1 MTTVSLGK
9 PNELMGDHYR
19 ALRAYA
25 ERAALRGE
33 VFAAAEEDDKAH
45 RLEQYFAI
53 GAEVG
58 CTKKELTALLY
69 TGLFRAKKKCG
80 CFNCRMRSNVS

>member
-1 MTTVSLGK
+1 MA
-9 PNELMGDHYR
+9 DHYR

-33 VFAAAEEDDKAH
+33 VLTAAEENDKAR
-45 RLEQYFAI
+45 RLEQYFAV
-53 GAEVG
+53 GAKVG

-69 TGLFRAKKKCG
+69 TGLFKAKKKCG
-80 CFNCRMRSNVS
+80 RFNPNPPKDGLGDSP

>member
-1 MTTVSLGK
+1 MA
-9 PNELMGDHYR
+9 DHYR

-33 VFAAAEEDDKAH
+33 VLTAAEENDKAR
-45 RLEQYFAI
+45 RLEQYFAV

-69 TGLFRAKKKCG
+69 TGLFKAKEKCG
-80 CFNCRMRSNVS
+80 CFNCRMRSNAS